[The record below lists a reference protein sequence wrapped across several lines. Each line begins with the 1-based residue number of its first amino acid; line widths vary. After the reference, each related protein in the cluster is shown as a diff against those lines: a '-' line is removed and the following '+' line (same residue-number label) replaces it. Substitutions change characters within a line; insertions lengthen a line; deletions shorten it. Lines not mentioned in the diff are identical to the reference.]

1 MRYRG
6 PDERNRAE
14 KIRFQN
20 RLDIVI
26 RQLFRS
32 AEKTVAGV
40 GAKAAFTVP
49 ITVPPEAGNLVPE
62 AA

>member
-40 GAKAAFTVP
+40 GADHVNPAVPRESGVHRPDHGAA
-49 ITVPPEAGNLVPE
+49 
-62 AA
+62 